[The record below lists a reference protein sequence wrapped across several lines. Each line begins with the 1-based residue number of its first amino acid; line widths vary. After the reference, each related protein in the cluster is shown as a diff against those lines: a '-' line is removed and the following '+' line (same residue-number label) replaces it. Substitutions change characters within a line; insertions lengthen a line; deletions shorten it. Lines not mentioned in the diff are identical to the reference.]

1 MAKIGVGQSGY
12 TLIQKE
18 TVYGTPVS
26 TSMTTLMAKD
36 GSKFDAYPQPIAN
49 ESINGVRLKQQNSI
63 GQTKTAIE
71 LNQDHYPTL
80 IGLMQNLF
88 LGTSADSGPLDSAYT
103 HRWFVPISGNTI
115 GKSATIRNAKGDALA
130 CQFAGVVFSKWTLKA
145 DNQKN
150 IESNFEAVAQSY
162 TEGISRASVSTLSM
176 PAIQASPFYHITL
189 KLTPSG
195 GSQVTVPC
203 NSLELVIDLNYDV
216 EDYKSGSQFILQ
228 PQFKGIPMVTLK
240 ANIEADDTYKLD
252 AQAMKLYKA
261 VIEIISVANIG
272 AGTTKYKTTIEL
284 PAGQLKPDTVIPY
297 QAERANIDLDFDFG
311 IGGISTTSGSDRV
324 MGEIT
329 VVDATTSYA

>member
-18 TVYGTPVS
+18 TIYGTAVS
-26 TSMTTLMAKD
+26 TSMTTLMTKD
-36 GSKFDAYPQPIAN
+36 GSKFDAYPKAIEN
-49 ESINGVRLKQQNSI
+49 KSVNGVRLKLPNTL
-63 GQTKTAIE
+63 GQIKAALE

-130 CQFAGVVFSKWTLKA
+130 CQFAGVTLTKWTLKA
-145 DNQKN
+145 DSQNN
-150 IESNFEAVAQSY
+150 VESNFEAVAQSY
-162 TEGISRASVSTLSM
+162 TEGIARASVSTLST
-176 PAIQASPFYHITL
+176 PAIQASPFYHVVL

-203 NSLELVIDLNYDV
+203 NSIELVIDLNYEV
-216 EDYKSGSQFILQ
+216 EDYKTGSQFIQQ
-228 PQFKGIPMVTLK
+228 PQYKGMPMVTLK

-261 VIEIISVANIG
+261 VIEITSVANIG

-284 PAGQLKPDTVIPY
+284 PSGQLKPDTVIPY
-297 QAERANIDLDFDFG
+297 QSERANIDLDFDFAF
-311 IGGISTTSGSDRV
+311 GGLSTTSGTDRV

-329 VVDATTSYA
+329 VIDATPTYA